1 MSRFSYLLLPF
12 LSLRCLYVGWLGL
25 ECGHVGRPPSA
36 YVHHY
41 LWPGKATILERLC
54 PCYLSPLFRWPSIT
68 TDLKHCSVVWFGGE
82 GDDQLWGSGRGAIA
96 GCHCSVLLLWGGSTN
111 FGSGRGA
118 IAGWRY
124 GGGRGGWGPTLEE
137 WTWCRG
143 GERGD
148 DQLWGSWR
156 GAIAG
161 CHFSLVP
168 FGGRVTTN
176 FGGGGCCWV
185 PLQGAIVVCYG
196 CPWHF
201 FFTLITQKLV
211 LLSGVYAGIIWC
223 WFFCLFYDK
232 MLVLFVLAWTTHH
245 AIASI
250 AN

>member
-68 TDLKHCSVVWFGGE
+68 TDLKHCSVVWFGGGGWRPTLGE
-82 GDDQLWGSGRGAIA
+82 WTWCHAGCHCGALWWGQGRVRANFGGVDVVPGRWEGWRPTLGELTWCHCWVMVRGGDDQLWGSG
-96 GCHCSVLLLWGGSTN
+96 
-111 FGSGRGA
+111 
-118 IAGWRY
+118 
-124 GGGRGGWGPTLEE
+124 
-137 WTWCRG
+137 
-143 GERGD
+143 
-148 DQLWGSWR
+148 R

-196 CPWHF
+196 CRWHF
-201 FFTLITQKLV
+201 FFTLIAQKLV
-211 LLSGVYAGIIWC
+211 LLSGVYAGILWC
-223 WFFCLFYDK
+223 WFF
-232 MLVLFVLAWTTHH
+232 LFVLW
-245 AIASI
+245 
-250 AN
+250 